1 MRRLI
6 RATVAA
12 FVVAAVV
19 TELRKP
25 EEDRTWHGR
34 VGGMVPYDFRPPT
47 WNRIRRAYWNPESDD
62 LFNDRVF
69 GVGWAVNL
77 HRAKQLM
84 ELVFD
89 RLMGVAPSS
98 IEVAPRQVELG
109 GRPIT
114 GDRP

>member
-6 RATVAA
+6 RATVVVL
-12 FVVAAVV
+12 VVAAVV

-47 WNRIRRAYWNPESDD
+47 WERIQRAYWNPHSDE

-69 GVGWAVNL
+69 GVGWAINL
-77 HRAKQLM
+77 HRAKKLLEM
-84 ELVFD
+84 VFD
-89 RLMGVAPSS
+89 RLMGATPTS
-98 IEVAPRQVELG
+98 IETSPRQVELG